1 VGSTG
6 DCNAILQLREYVA
19 MKRRQRIIY
28 TAEQRALMWDRY
40 QQGDSLAD
48 IARLFD
54 RHHPSIE
61 RIIAE
66 RVMSG

>member
-1 VGSTG
+1 M
-6 DCNAILQLREYVA
+6 NRRKRIL
-19 MKRRQRIIY
+19 Y

-54 RHHPSIE
+54 RFHSSIE
-61 RIIAE
+61 RHIAAT
-66 RVMSG
+66 VSD